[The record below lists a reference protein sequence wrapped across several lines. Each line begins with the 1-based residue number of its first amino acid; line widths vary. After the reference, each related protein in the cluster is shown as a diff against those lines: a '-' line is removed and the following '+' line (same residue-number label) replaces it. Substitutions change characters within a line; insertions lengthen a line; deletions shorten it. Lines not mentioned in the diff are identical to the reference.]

1 MHLEILRYLRKMWGV
16 CMSEKKPKLAENEH
30 FVLSSALLLGGGLL
44 FHYIPAVALGVGAI
58 GYMIYDYANELLGG
72 KDVKGLQ
79 KLFENCGLANRD
91 SDVPK
96 VLRKGENSIG
106 PIYTLQIPVGLSQ
119 KDFKLNQDVFQSYF
133 NAPVKIT
140 QGSKMNQVDIQ
151 VLTNNFKPIYPIR
164 LDELTNDM
172 KGMRFVLGVKQSVE
186 GEVVAII
193 DYDKVEGHILISGGT
208 GSGKSTV
215 LRLIYA
221 QAIMKGWAIH
231 ALDAK
236 STEAGVFRNYEKM
249 TLSIEPERA
258 MEHLVKLH
266 QLMKQ
271 RNDLLYKSHCKD
283 YRSYNAKNREDTLF
297 PILVIIDEFS
307 PYRKNKDVKQ
317 VLSSLLSIGRSA
329 GIYIIL
335 STQRIDSQSM
345 ADLKTNLGIRITL
358 KTETEADS
366 GIALGGKDAR
376 AYYLPG
382 NGRGYLKYGSE
393 HNVLIQSFFL
403 DEQPC
408 LQQLYSYL
416 QGECIHTSYDE
427 YEVDVMSGISYKKV
441 LKKHKPKNEKLA
453 PFVMEDGVKQVDKM
467 QDSIQVSDY
476 FRK

>member
-1 MHLEILRYLRKMWGV
+1 M
-16 CMSEKKPKLAENEH
+16 CMNEKKPKLAENEH
-30 FVLSSALLLGGGLL
+30 FVLSSALLIGGGLL
-44 FHYIPAVALGVGAI
+44 FYYIPAIVLGVGAI
-58 GYMIYDYANELLGG
+58 GYMIYDYAKDLFIE
-72 KDVKGLQ
+72 KDVQELQ

-96 VLRKGENSIG
+96 VLRKRENSIG

-119 KDFKLNQDVFQSYF
+119 KDFKLNHDVFQSYF

-140 QGSKMNQVDIQ
+140 QGSEMNQVDIQ

-172 KGMRFVLGVKQSVE
+172 KGMRFVIGVKQSVE

-231 ALDAK
+231 AIDAK
-236 STEAGVFRNYEKM
+236 GTEAGVFRNYEKM
-249 TLSIEPERA
+249 TLSVESDRA
-258 MEHLVKLH
+258 MEHLVKLY

-271 RNDLLYKSHCKD
+271 RNDMLYKAHCKD
-283 YRSYNAKNREDTLF
+283 YRSYNTKNSNK
-297 PILVIIDEFS
+297 PIQPVLVIIDEFA

-317 VLSSLLSIGRSA
+317 LLSSLLSIGRSA

-345 ADLKTNLGIRITL
+345 ADLKTNLGIRLTL
-358 KTETEADS
+358 KAETEADS

-393 HNVLIQSFFL
+393 HNILIQSYFL

-408 LQQLYSYL
+408 LQQLKPYL
-416 QGECIHTSYDE
+416 KGQCIHTSYDQ
-427 YEVDVMSGISYKKV
+427 YEIDVMSGISYKKV
-441 LKKHKPKNEKLA
+441 LKKHKPKQEWLETI
-453 PFVMEDGVKQVDKM
+453 VREEDIKQVEKM